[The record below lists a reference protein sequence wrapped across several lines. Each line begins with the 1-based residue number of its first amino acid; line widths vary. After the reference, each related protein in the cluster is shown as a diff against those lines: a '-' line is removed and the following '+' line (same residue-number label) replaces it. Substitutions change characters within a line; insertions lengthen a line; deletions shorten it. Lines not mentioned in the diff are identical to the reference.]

1 MPSHPI
7 ILRAAGNRLR
17 LRGNPSSIAACIFR
31 KRFPSLLF
39 MLRTSSPGGPTV
51 DLVDDF

>member
-39 MLRTSSPGGPTV
+39 CYEQAVLGDPR
-51 DLVDDF
+51 LIW